1 MKLFSSTSPVA
12 ISGQA
17 KMGALI
23 VLSALTATL
32 FASTPASAQPADIAT
47 HDSAKSK
54 LPTQSIIPLAAALEG
69 AEAALKACEAGGH
82 RVSVMVV
89 DQSGN
94 EKILLR
100 SDGAG
105 PHTIASSKGK
115 AFTAASLRRSTGE
128 LATFI
133 ADKPELAE
141 LRDMDP
147 RILILAG
154 GLPILV
160 DNEVIGG
167 IGVGGAPSGAIDAQC
182 AQAGVDKILKET
194 N

>member
-1 MKLFSSTSPVA
+1 MKLFSSTFRIQNA
-12 ISGQA
+12 NQA
-17 KMGALI
+17 KIGALI
-23 VLSALTATL
+23 IVSALSAALV
-32 FASTPASAQPADIAT
+32 ASSPASAQPTDNAT
-47 HDSAKSK
+47 LENAKSK
-54 LPTQSIIPLAAALEG
+54 LPTQSIMPLAAALEG
-69 AEAALKACEAGGH
+69 AEEALKACEAGGH
-82 RVSVMVV
+82 RVTVTVV

-94 EKILLR
+94 EKIVLR

-105 PHTIASSKGK
+105 PHTIASSAGK

-160 DNEVIGG
+160 ENEIIGG
-167 IGVGGAPSGAIDAQC
+167 IGVGGAPSGVIDAQC
-182 AQAGVDKILKET
+182 AQVGVEKILKET